1 MMSIEKA
8 LDSLKRYTVEEFQE
22 DFDNLMNL
30 VENDKKS
37 FIITSEHGEAVII
50 PADDELIRIHTELN
64 NEAP

>member
-1 MMSIEKA
+1 MSIEKA

-22 DFDNLMNL
+22 NFDNLMNL

-37 FIITSEHGEAVII
+37 FIITSEHGEAVIM
-50 PADDELIRIHTELN
+50 PADDELIRIYTELN